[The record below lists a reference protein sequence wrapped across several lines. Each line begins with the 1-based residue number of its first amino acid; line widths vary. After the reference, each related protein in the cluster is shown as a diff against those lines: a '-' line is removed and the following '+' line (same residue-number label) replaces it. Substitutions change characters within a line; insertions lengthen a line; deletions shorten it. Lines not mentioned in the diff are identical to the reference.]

1 MQKITR
7 NIKDS
12 LSTQIL
18 IGLILGIIVGL
29 FFGEMAAWLNFLG
42 DAFLRLFQMSVI
54 PYIVVSLISSI
65 GKLNYEQVKSIFLKG
80 GIVMLIFWV
89 IILMVVV
96 LFPLGFPS
104 WHSASFFSTALLEE
118 GKKFGLLELFIP
130 VNPFEAMANT
140 IIPSIVTFSIA
151 LGVGLIPLKNKQVV
165 IDVMTGL
172 SDSLMRIV
180 QFVAKLTPIGVFAI
194 AATAAGTLPFESFGR
209 LQVYIVLQA
218 ALALLLSLYLLPG
231 LVAVLTPLRY
241 RDIIVAFRAPL
252 LTAFATANLIV
263 ALPLIIARCKELLS
277 GLDESFSEDSPE
289 IAAPIEVLVPASF
302 VFPDMGRLISLSF
315 IPFAAWFDGSSLS
328 FGQYPTFL
336 LAGLG
341 SFFGEGV
348 VAMRFLL
355 NLMGIPADMIQLYIT
370 LDQVSVAR
378 FGTLLAGMNAVA
390 LALLATC
397 AINRLVRVPRRVLA
411 RFATVTVL
419 LILLTLGSI
428 HVLFTYGLTNTYTK
442 DKVLTNL
449 QLLRV
454 RDPRPAE
461 VFKEPPP
468 PLPLDENQPSRLA
481 QIRERGF
488 VRVCYDPDNYPLAY
502 FNDKGDLVGFD
513 IEMAHIL
520 ARELGVRLEF
530 APLVRGFDTTTAEIA
545 QQLNQG
551 YCDLAMTAV
560 AITPERAQLLSLSAP
575 SIDYTLGFLVKD
587 SRREEFSRWAD
598 LQNSESLRIGLS
610 SHIPY
615 YQAKI
620 LGFLPQAE
628 IVPLDS
634 TREFLESDG
643 KDLDAMVVAAEMGS
657 AWTLLYPDFSI
668 AVPKPPVAVPMAYIM
683 PDGDQKFIEVFNAW
697 LNLKEKDG
705 TIQSLFDYWVQGK
718 VEAVQPP
725 RWSIIR
731 DVLHWVD

>member
-1 MQKITR
+1 MKNVTR
-7 NIKDS
+7 RIQDS

-18 IGLILGIIVGL
+18 IGLVLGISVGL

-65 GKLNYEQVKSIFLKG
+65 GRLNYQQVKSIFLKG

-89 IILMVVV
+89 IILVVVV
-96 LFPLGFPS
+96 LFPLGFPN
-104 WHSASFFSTALLEE
+104 WKSASFFSTALLEE
-118 GKKFGLLELFIP
+118 GKQFGLLELFIP

-151 LGVGLIPLKNKQVV
+151 LGVGLIPLKNKQGV

-172 SDSLMRIV
+172 ADSLMGIV

-194 AATAAGTLPFESFGR
+194 AANAAGTLPFEAFGR

-277 GLDESFSEDSPE
+277 GIDESFSEDSPE

-328 FGQYPTFL
+328 FDRYPTFL

-397 AINRLVRVPRRVLA
+397 AINRLVRLPRRALV

-419 LILLTLGSI
+419 LIPLVLGSI
-428 HVLFTYGLTNTYTK
+428 HLFFTYGVTNTYTK

-449 QLLRV
+449 RLLRV

-461 VFKEPPP
+461 VFQEMPP
-468 PLPLDENQPSRLA
+468 PLPVNDNQLSRLA
-481 QIRERGF
+481 QIQERGLI
-488 VRVCYDPDNYPLAY
+488 RVCYDLDYPLAY
-502 FNDKGDLVGFD
+502 FNDRGDLVGFD

-530 APLVRGFDTTTAEIA
+530 VPLARSFDTATADIA
-545 QQLNQG
+545 RQLNEG

-560 AITPERAQLLSLSAP
+560 AITPKRAQLLSLSAP
-575 SIDYTLGFLVKD
+575 FIDYTLGFLVKD
-587 SRREEFSRWAD
+587 SRREAFDRWQY

-615 YQAKI
+615 YEAKI
-620 LGFLPQAE
+620 LGLLPQAE

-634 TREFLESDG
+634 TRQFLESDG
-643 KDLDAMVVAAEMGS
+643 KDLDAMVVAAEAGA
-657 AWTLLYPDFSI
+657 AWTLLYPHFSLAI
-668 AVPKPPVAVPMAYIM
+668 PKPVVAVPMAYIM
-683 PDGDQKFIEVFNAW
+683 PDGDRKFVEVFNAW

-705 TIQSLFDYWVQGK
+705 TIRSLFDYWVQGK
-718 VEAVQPP
+718 VETVQPP